1 VPAMPP
7 VPPAPPTPPP
17 SVAVPP
23 GEATVRRYLDLARS
37 FALLIALIA
46 GVLFLVLL
54 ALTILAVVFG
64 GSAGGF
70 VSAAY
75 CLVAAAVNYLL
86 WREIRSLESL
96 ALARQYA
103 ALRDRMLLWVV
114 LGFVFFVVEGIIL
127 AVVWLKVEAL
137 LHPEG
142 AVSQVIG
149 APPGTS
155 PPAPISTMCPR
166 CGLPASYL
174 ADSRRYYCPRC
185 SQYL

>member
-1 VPAMPP
+1 MPASPTAPP
-7 VPPAPPTPPP
+7 YPPPSSAVPPA
-17 SVAVPP
+17 
-23 GEATVRRYLDLARS
+23 EATVRRYLDLARS
-37 FALLIALIA
+37 LALLIALIA

-86 WREIRSLESL
+86 WREIPALETL
-96 ALARQYA
+96 AGQRQYA

-114 LGFVFFVVEGIIL
+114 LGFVFFVVEGIVL

-137 LHPEG
+137 LHPDG
-142 AVSQVIG
+142 VVSQAIG
-149 APPGTS
+149 APPGAS
-155 PPAPISTMCPR
+155 PPGPISTTCPR

-174 ADSRRYYCPRC
+174 ADSQRYYCPRC